1 MADAAALFNRNTP
14 YGKVDYMEKMYINL
28 NNF

>member
-14 YGKVDYMEKMYINL
+14 YGKIEYMEKMYANL